1 MPPNNKGYSDIIFF
15 LLIALIY
22 VSNKVFASEYII
34 ANTIPRNTVR
44 RRNTSNNDSLRKTAL
59 LNATL
64 IKESANNIENSSI
77 LANNRSNETHEQ
89 TEPIICT
96 NPEEIRK
103 TTEIIND
110 AVSILRYHATSE
122 DNYKLQ
128 YVYDKDALIYFKKH
142 GNTDI
147 EKLNLKIRNPNKYND
162 IVNNLWDPYG
172 TKHFHDYFISG
183 KVACIYNPNLLMIQQ
198 QSIDPTQ
205 PTHECVYSLAS
216 KIDVS
221 EDTTVIVLAS
231 ANMNDNNSSNK
242 KTYKNKDLER
252 KTSSNT
258 SSSSE
263 SDIKEE
269 PKRAFNLSGFF
280 IKKEKK
286 YINITYINA
295 MDDNT
300 SSQNYSI
307 KKAKA
312 PNIAFYIRLM
322 EIFVKG

>member
-1 MPPNNKGYSDIIFF
+1 MPPNNKGYSNIIFF

-44 RRNTSNNDSLRKTAL
+44 RRNTSNSDSLRKTAL

-64 IKESANNIENSSI
+64 AKESADNIENRSI

-89 TEPIICT
+89 TDPIICT

-122 DNYKLQ
+122 ENYQLQ

-147 EKLNLKIRNPNKYND
+147 EKLNIKIRNPNKYND
-162 IVNNLWDPYG
+162 IVNYLWDPYG

-183 KVACIYNPNLLMIQQ
+183 KVVRIYNPNLLMIQQ

-221 EDTTVIVLAS
+221 EDTTIIVLAS
-231 ANMNDNNSSNK
+231 ANMIDNNSSNK

-263 SDIKEE
+263 SDIQEE
-269 PKRAFNLSGFF
+269 PKRTFNLSGFF
-280 IKKEKK
+280 IRKEKN
-286 YINITYINA
+286 YINITYVNA

>member
-22 VSNKVFASEYII
+22 VSNKVFASEYIR
-34 ANTIPRNTVR
+34 ANTIPGNIGR

-64 IKESANNIENSSI
+64 TKEFPNNIENSSI
-77 LANNRSNETHEQ
+77 LANNPSNETHEQ
-89 TEPIICT
+89 TGPIICT
-96 NPEEIRK
+96 NPEEVRK
-103 TTEIIND
+103 TTEIINA
-110 AVSILRYHATSE
+110 AVSILRHHATTE
-122 DNYKLQ
+122 DNYKLL
-128 YVYDKDALIYFKKH
+128 YVYDKDALIYFKNH

-183 KVACIYNPNLLMIQQ
+183 KVVCIYNPNLLMIEQE
-198 QSIDPTQ
+198 SIDPTK
-205 PTHECVYSLAS
+205 PDHECVYSLAS

-231 ANMNDNNSSNK
+231 ANMNDNNCSNK
-242 KTYKNKDLER
+242 KTYKNKDLIR
-252 KTSSNT
+252 KSSSSN

-263 SDIKEE
+263 SDITEE
-269 PKRAFNLSGFF
+269 PKRTFNLSGFF
-280 IKKEKK
+280 IKKEKN
-286 YINITYINA
+286 YINITYVNA
-295 MDDNT
+295 V
-300 SSQNYSI
+300 SKI
-307 KKAKA
+307 IILFHHLFFILILAIAK
-312 PNIAFYIRLM
+312 NVSDL
-322 EIFVKG
+322 